1 MGLFTH
7 TIMVIPFGNLSNEGQ
22 SKIWET
28 EIDID
33 PLGKGFFVRVWGTK
47 SGPSEAQ
54 KKAFSSLLNNAN
66 EIKKKSSPETIN
78 YLNECNVVPQ
88 NIELNSTNLW
98 NYLKPSFI
106 EVSENEAYTAGSGKA
121 GQIAISIGFEIPWEE
136 DHLLQI
142 GTIDGQF
149 HKVYSE

>member
-1 MGLFTH
+1 
-7 TIMVIPFGNLSNEGQ
+7 
-22 SKIWET
+22 
-28 EIDID
+28 
-33 PLGKGFFVRVWGTK
+33 VRVWGTK

-54 KKAFSSLLNNAN
+54 KKAFFNLLKNAN
-66 EIKKKSSPETIN
+66 EIKNKSSPETIN

-106 EVSENEAYTAGSGKA
+106 EVNENEAYTAGNGKA